1 MLRTEDLTPEVY
13 YKESRDF
20 QYFGR
25 LYDIIFN
32 YIKCNVDLMK
42 EAPYNNVETL
52 LLNTFGF
59 HHKTNET
66 NESVRRVAENLASL
80 FREKGTTD
88 CIKRLF
94 TILATSENIDEEIDV
109 DDTYYY
115 DDAKTIKKIK
125 VTLPAN
131 ISFYSLALGEK
142 LLNYLLPVG
151 CVCDIEKGS
160 IEPVTA
166 GSVYTSDSFVART
179 LKKNRATTV
188 HTNGVDTPMDTDGYK
203 TGDKSL
209 NTTLTI
215 GDMRFSKVTTSETN
229 SADEGSE

>member
-25 LYDIIFN
+25 LYDVIFN

-42 EAPYNNVETL
+42 EAPYNNMETL

-66 NESVRRVAENLASL
+66 NESVKRVAENLTSL
-80 FREKGTTD
+80 FREKGTTN

-94 TILATSENIDEEIDV
+94 TILATSENIDEEIDIN
-109 DDTYYY
+109 DTYYY
-115 DDAKTIKKIK
+115 DAAKTIKKIII
-125 VTLPAN
+125 TLPPN
-131 ISFYSLALGEK
+131 ISFYSLALAEK

-151 CVCDIEKGS
+151 CVCDIQKS
-160 IEPVTA
+160 DIERLNKETI
-166 GSVYTSDSFVART
+166 YTSEKFGVYGLT
-179 LKKNRATTV
+179 KNRATSVRAT
-188 HTNGVDTPMDTDGYK
+188 GTD
-203 TGDKSL
+203 SAM
-209 NTTLTI
+209 NTTLKTGETLLTTNPTI
-215 GDMRFSKVTTSETN
+215 GDIRFSKVTTTTTN
-229 SADEGSE
+229 DTAGGE